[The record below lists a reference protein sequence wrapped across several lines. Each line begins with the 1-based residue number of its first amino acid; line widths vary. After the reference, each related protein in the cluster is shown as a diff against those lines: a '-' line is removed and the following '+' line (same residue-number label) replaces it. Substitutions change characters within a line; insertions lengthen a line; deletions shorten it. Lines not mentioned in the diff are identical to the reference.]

1 MIDVSLN
8 GFVDSRLWR
17 KDTLHTIK
25 IITELKSAI
34 SIEN

>member
-1 MIDVSLN
+1 MIDASVI

-17 KDTLHTIK
+17 KDTLHAIM
-25 IITELKSAI
+25 IITELKNAI